1 MATYEEM
8 RAAERQEQIDKQKR
22 LEKNVKRAVIGIPV
36 AIVALG
42 TVFGSFYS
50 VNQGERAVI
59 LTNGSL
65 TRVDDPGLH
74 FKMPFIQSAH
84 FISTRVETV
93 PYEKVMA
100 YTFDQQTATLQ
111 LAVTLQVPAGEVER
125 IYTSY
130 GSLDAA
136 VSRVVNPRVFEEVKN
151 VFGQFSAQRAIQ
163 ERGKLT
169 DMLTSSVAESL
180 KNSGI
185 QVLAVQLTNIDYTD
199 SYEQSV
205 EAAARAKADVEKAKS
220 ELARV
225 EQEAQ
230 QKVKQAEAEATAKK
244 LRADAEAYSTEVSGK
259 AEASAIRAR
268 GDALKDNPNLVAL
281 ITAEKWNGQLP
292 TSMIPGSTVPFV
304 GLK

>member
-1 MATYEEM
+1 MSDYYEQERKA
-8 RAAERQEQIDKQKR
+8 RAEEQKR
-22 LEKNVKRAVIGIPV
+22 KEATVKKLILGIPV
-36 AIVALG
+36 GLVALG
-42 TVFGSFYS
+42 IIFGSFYT

-74 FKMPFIQSAH
+74 FKVPFIQSAH
-84 FISTRVETV
+84 FISTRVETI

-111 LAVTLQVPAGEVER
+111 LAVSMQIPPGDAER
-125 IYTSY
+125 IYSQY
-130 GSLDAA
+130 GSVDAA
-136 VSRVVNPRVFEEVKN
+136 VARVVNPRVFEGVKN

-169 DMLTSSVAESL
+169 DMLTNSVAESL
-180 KNSGI
+180 KGSGI
-185 QVLAVQLTNIDYTD
+185 QILAVQLTNIDYTD

-244 LRADAEAYSTEVSGK
+244 LKADAEAYSTKVAGEAEALAIAARGK
-259 AEASAIRAR
+259 ALR
-268 GDALKDNPNLVAL
+268 DNPDLINLV
-281 ITAEKWNGQLP
+281 TAEKWNGQLP
-292 TSMIPGSTVPFV
+292 TSMIPGSTVPFMT
-304 GLK
+304 LNK

>member
-1 MATYEEM
+1 MSYDEYEKRQAAKQAATE
-8 RAAERQEQIDKQKR
+8 AK
-22 LEKNVKRAVIGIPV
+22 VKKAIIGIPV
-36 AIVALG
+36 AIIALG
-42 TVFGSFYS
+42 IIFGSFYT

-74 FKMPFIQSAH
+74 FKIPFIQSAH

-111 LAVTLQVPAGEVER
+111 LAVTLQVPPGEAER
-125 IYTSY
+125 IYSAY

-136 VSRVVNPRVFEEVKN
+136 VARVVNPRVFEEVKN

-169 DMLTSSVAESL
+169 DMLTTSVAESL
-180 KNSGI
+180 KTSGI

-244 LRADAEAYSTEVSGK
+244 LKADAEAYSTKVAGDAEALAIAARGK
-259 AEASAIRAR
+259 ALR
-268 GDALKDNPNLVAL
+268 DNPDLINLV
-281 ITAEKWNGQLP
+281 TAEKWNGQLP
-292 TSMIPGSTVPFV
+292 TSMIPGSAVPFMN
-304 GLK
+304 LK